1 MHPKPGHPMHFAQ
14 VGLTSVV
21 LALAMNYLWP
31 WVGIRALVVFVPLW
45 IGFEV
50 VYRAKVR
57 ASVVCKK
64 CGFDPVLYLSDVDR
78 TREAIRE
85 HWRKRFEEKGI
96 PFPEDSTEDVASRLQ
111 AAQKERR
118 ASKGRAARE
127 DESET

>member
-14 VGLTSVV
+14 VGITSVV
-21 LALAMNYLWP
+21 FALAMNYFWP

-45 IGFEV
+45 IAFEV

-57 ASVVCKK
+57 ASVACKK

-78 TREAIRE
+78 TREAIRD

-96 PFPEDSTEDVASRLQ
+96 PFPEAPADDVASRLH
-111 AAQKERR
+111 AAHRERR
-118 ASKGRAARE
+118 ASKARPSQE
-127 DESET
+127 DKSET